1 MAYIDELKKQI
12 NKAQAESMRKNDSIS
27 SKTDKTNTD
36 AVEIFKNIR
45 AEEEA
50 KKQSAQDSRTTA
62 QKLADAQSAYDAYM
76 GSTGQQ
82 QKQQEV
88 SRNALRE
95 AMDRIFAPPTDTKAA
110 GLKAT
115 VDYYQNQ
122 QRAENDQ
129 TIMDADL
136 AEYEK
141 WSDEDKANLA
151 RYMEERDQN
160 FFNSLN
166 PAMSGAYNT
175 NVEKNP
181 LIEKIGVV
189 RANEIA
195 ESLNRQKSKQR
206 TEKVTQAAQ
215 ESAGKNFLTGTGH
228 TLLSVPASTLGG
240 IAGIVGL
247 GKEGQQRTGRYSTLD
262 PNNEG
267 YIPSVYA
274 GTVRGEVAGNI
285 AGDEYTESGAQ
296 IKEVGKGRELLSY
309 GYQGIMSL
317 ADSISRSLIYGPAG
331 GAALAATSAF
341 TQSVADSSRKGATPQ
356 QAAMMGVADAGIE
369 YITEK
374 IPIDEV
380 FKIAK
385 GGNANVLRQ
394 AFKQAGVEITT
405 EELSLFVSLAAE
417 AAILQEKSEYNQ
429 LIGELCANGAS
440 YEEAREQANKK
451 IWGEAKQTAIVS
463 GIAGG
468 LSGGG
473 AAAGAQVV
481 ELTREQREQ
490 QAIEKLG
497 AELAKQVVEPEKV
510 QPTEGEKLLQKATDA
525 LLGVKSA
532 EAQNN
537 TAPGETIA
545 AQDHA
550 ESTSVN
556 TDPAEHTPQE
566 QTVIDA
572 YQDSVDNDLVDY
584 VQLVK
589 ENPGKKLPRYPLNPV
604 ADRAAAD
611 IQRLTG
617 IDVRGNKTEIE
628 SRMVE
633 HILKDH
639 GENGSTDRSMKD
651 VNDIGR
657 IQYVIDNYDSIEHG
671 GTSSAYVYQNQHG
684 RNANAQTVV
693 IKKKVNGTYFVVE
706 AVPDTKKKTLF
717 VVSAYMNKNGQKET
731 APSLSGNA
739 EASRFTS
746 NNATKSDAVSNDS
759 ITESGTQVK
768 GTGAAEQNF
777 SGKAQYQDLLYEGN
791 VQPDRPGDVR
801 PIEVPKT
808 DSYGRN
814 VSETVANLY
823 GAEITPDSMA
833 SQIENLVQEGA
844 LGFDRRNNQDALND
858 AAKDIEKKGAYSVR
872 NQITMN
878 VANGKIKDGDI
889 EKAMLLYANY
899 ANKKGQQAMD
909 NASELMVDLAT
920 MAHMTGRNLQ
930 LFKLLR
936 KMTPEGQA
944 MTIRKTVERNV
955 ESMIRSGQVKK
966 GYSTEIDPALLKEYQ
981 EAAAENARA
990 VSDEQKEVSAERM
1003 QQIQQAI
1010 FADVAAKMPAT
1021 FKAKWDAW
1029 RYMAMLG
1036 NAKTQV
1042 RNIVGNA
1049 LFVPYKAAKD
1059 KMAAV
1064 FEMALPQEQRTKS
1077 VGTDFDL
1084 IAWAKGDAKS
1094 EDVSNALKYSAKL
1107 GDDVSSAQFAENRKV
1122 FDTKALEA
1130 IRKFVEKVPQAGD
1143 MIFKNDYYAR
1153 SLAGFLKARGYD
1165 YDTVSNGG
1173 VSDAVMTE
1181 ARGYAIQEAMKATF
1195 NDSNAFSD
1203 AFSGIG
1209 RKQTDNPW
1217 SKALNVAAEGILPF
1231 RRTPANI
1238 VVRFAEYSPVGLAK
1252 GVWDMAT
1259 KVRSGDLSAAAA
1271 IDQISAGLTGSA
1283 VMALGYF
1290 LAKGMMG
1297 VKLTGSGTDD
1307 DEKRQGHQDYALEFS
1322 IDGQEYSYKI
1332 DWAAPANLPLFMG
1345 ANLYKAIENA
1355 GGDTDVSTFTSI
1367 LHSLGTMFEPMLALS
1382 CMSSL
1387 NDLVE
1392 GIRYAP
1398 EGEAL
1403 YSIASDVATS
1413 YFTQGVPALVR
1424 QTHQAIRENKQT
1436 TFANSEDATM
1446 RDLQKLGA
1454 DLTGGGANQTDKL
1467 NAWGE
1472 TETTESGWERAFNAY
1487 FNPGTY
1493 KKISNDPVEMELN
1506 RLKGTQV
1513 ESVSPPKTAKTVSYT
1528 DSTGTK
1534 HENQRLTE
1542 EQYQT
1547 LAKTQGQTAKKLLDQ
1562 IVNSEDYKALTDMQK
1577 AAAVNAVYEYAAEA
1591 GKKAALPDYYSQA
1604 DAWIGRVDADP
1615 VNGIIQRGAEKVL
1628 ESVVTNAVKSLA
1640 KGWTVTDAAKKDMD
1654 ESYAAFDSMTE
1665 DAKTALLDQI
1675 TGDALKYLEVRSGGV
1690 STEQYLQAAEDVKQL
1705 KPEEGYSDIRDVQTR
1720 EAIADSGLDAEV
1732 IDTIMK
1738 AYMKDY
1744 DPESDKPDK
1753 TELRY
1758 DYARKE
1764 LGLSPAEYAE
1774 VYRVQADGGEKDEKI
1789 KAWMAL
1795 GYSQQ
1800 EAMILYNLFASTSK
1814 QAIDVVK
1821 WHNEQ

>member
-1 MAYIDELKKQI
+1 MTYIDELKRQI
-12 NKAQAESMRKNDSIS
+12 NRAQAEAMRKNDSIS
-27 SKTDKTNTD
+27 SKTDQIHADTL
-36 AVEIFKNIR
+36 EILGNIR
-45 AEEEA
+45 AEEA
-50 KKQSAQDSRTTA
+50 KKQAAQVAAVQQTTQPTDTRTTA
-62 QKLADAQSAYDAYM
+62 QKAADAQSAYDAYM
-76 GSTGQQ
+76 GSEE
-82 QKQQEV
+82 QKINQQEANRQAV
-88 SRNALRE
+88 WA
-95 AMDRIFAPPTDTKAA
+95 AMDRIFAAGPGVSASDMPLNIVSVNPVDTKQEE
-110 GLKAT
+110 LKAT
-115 VDYYQNQ
+115 ADYYKTQKQAEENQ
-122 QRAENDQ
+122 KVL
-129 TIMDADL
+129 DAKL
-136 AEYEK
+136 AEYET
-141 WSDEDKANLA
+141 WSAEDKAALDQYMTERDMAQNNLFGA
-151 RYMEERDQN
+151 PQFDTYNLNPLVQKMGIGEVREMAEAVQRNRNAKTMEETTAAAN
-160 FFNSLN
+160 KLAEKKPVLGSV
-166 PAMSGAYNT
+166 ASVGAN
-175 NVEKNP
+175 
-181 LIEKIGVV
+181 LIG
-189 RANEIA
+189 
-195 ESLNRQKSKQR
+195 S
-206 TEKVTQAAQ
+206 
-215 ESAGKNFLTGTGH
+215 
-228 TLLSVPASTLGG
+228 
-240 IAGIVGL
+240 
-247 GKEGQQRTGRYSTLD
+247 
-262 PNNEG
+262 
-267 YIPSVYA
+267 YA
-274 GTVRGEVAGNI
+274 GTVEAAKEAANRTGQFGTLDTNNLGGIGSQFGSAIRQNVSQQIEGENGNWLRKVAAI
-285 AGDEYTESGAQ
+285 
-296 IKEVGKGRELLSY
+296 
-309 GYQGIMSL
+309 GYEGVMSA
-317 ADSISRSLIYGPAG
+317 ADSTTRLAAG
-331 GAALAATSAF
+331 GFNPGVSAAIAASGSFNNSLRQYSA
-341 TQSVADSSRKGATPQ
+341 QGATPE
-356 QAAMMGVADAGIE
+356 QAAAAAIVTSGIE
-369 YITEK
+369 YLTEK
-374 IPIDEV
+374 IPMDELLKV
-380 FKIAK
+380 GK
-385 GGNANVLRQ
+385 GGWKDLLKQ
-394 AFKQAGVEITT
+394 AFLTEPTT
-405 EELSLFVSLAAE
+405 EEISLFANTAAE
-417 AAILQEKSEYNQ
+417 TLILGKNSDRSQK
-429 LIGELCANGAS
+429 IGELVANGAT
-440 YEEAREQANKK
+440 YKEAQEQINKELWK
-451 IWGEAKQTAIVS
+451 EAAKTYAVSAVS
-463 GIAGG
+463 GGVSAGG
-468 LSGGG
+468 
-473 AAAGAQVV
+473 AQIA
-481 ELTREQREQ
+481 EQR
-490 QAIEKLG
+490 AIEKLG
-497 AELAKQVVEPEKV
+497 AELAKNVVDQARP
-510 QPTEGEKLLQKATDA
+510 QPTEQELQLKQATDA
-525 LLGVKSA
+525 LFGVKPT
-532 EAQNN
+532 EEQKN
-537 TAPGETIA
+537 TAQEGGE
-545 AQDHA
+545 
-550 ESTSVN
+550 
-556 TDPAEHTPQE
+556 
-566 QTVIDA
+566 
-572 YQDSVDNDLVDY
+572 
-584 VQLVK
+584 
-589 ENPGKKLPRYPLNPV
+589 
-604 ADRAAAD
+604 
-611 IQRLTG
+611 
-617 IDVRGNKTEIE
+617 NKTTGSIATPE
-628 SRMVE
+628 SAKPTLFTSE
-633 HILKDH
+633 
-639 GENGSTDRSMKD
+639 TT
-651 VNDIGR
+651 
-657 IQYVIDNYDSIEHG
+657 G
-671 GTSSAYVYQNQHG
+671 GTAPVE
-684 RNANAQTVV
+684 TV
-693 IKKKVNGTYFVVE
+693 
-706 AVPDTKKKTLF
+706 
-717 VVSAYMNKNGQKET
+717 
-731 APSLSGNA
+731 PSLSGDA

-791 VQPDRPGDVR
+791 VQPDRLGDVR
-801 PIEVPKT
+801 PMEVPKT

-814 VSETVANLY
+814 VSDFVGNAY
-823 GAEITPDSMA
+823 GAEVTPDTMA

-844 LGFDRRNNQDALND
+844 LGFDRRSNQDALND
-858 AAKDIEKKGAYSVR
+858 AAKEIEKKGAYSVR

-878 VANGKIKDGDI
+878 AANGKIKDGDI

-990 VSDEQKEVSAERM
+990 VSDEQKEISAERM

-1010 FADVAAKMPAT
+1010 FAAEAAKMPAT

-1042 RNIVGNA
+1042 RNVVGNA
-1049 LFVPYKAAKD
+1049 LFAPYKQAKD
-1059 KMAAV
+1059 TMAAI
-1064 FEMALPQEQRTKS
+1064 FETALPTEKRTK
-1077 VGTDFDL
+1077 VVFQDAPL
-1084 IAWAKGDAKS
+1084 LEWAKADAKS
-1094 EDVSNALKYSAKL
+1094 EDVRNALKYSAKL
-1107 GDDVSSAQFAENRKV
+1107 GDDVSTAKFAENRKV
-1122 FDTKALEA
+1122 FDAKALEA
-1130 IRKFVEKVPQAGD
+1130 VRKFVEKMPQAGD
-1143 MIFKNDYYAR
+1143 MVFKNGYYAK

-1165 YDTVSNGG
+1165 IDDVQNGN
-1173 VSDAVMTE
+1173 VSDAVMAE

-1283 VMALGYF
+1283 AMALGYF

-1345 ANLYKAIENA
+1345 ANLYQAMEDA
-1355 GGDTDVSTFTSI
+1355 GGDTDVSKFTSI

-1403 YSIASDVATS
+1403 YSIAADVATS

-1436 TFANSEDATM
+1436 TFANSEDATI

-1454 DLTGGGANQTDKL
+1454 QITGGGASQTDKL

-1493 KKISNDPVEMELN
+1493 KRISNDPVEKELN
-1506 RLKGTQV
+1506 RLKAEGKDIT
-1513 ESVSPPKTAKTVSYT
+1513 PPTAAKNVSYT
-1528 DSTGTK
+1528 DKTGEK

-1562 IVNSEDYKALTDMQK
+1562 IINSQDYKSLTEMQQE
-1577 AAAVNAVYEYAAEA
+1577 AAVKAVYEYAAEA

-1604 DAWIGRVDADP
+1604 DAWISRVDADP

-1628 ESVVTNAVKSLA
+1628 ESVVSNAVKSLA
-1640 KGWTVTDAAKKDMD
+1640 KGWAVTDAAKKDMD
-1654 ESYAAFDSMTE
+1654 ESYAAFENMTE
-1665 DAKTALLDQI
+1665 EAKTALLNQI

-1744 DPESDKPDK
+1744 DPEDDAPDK

-1758 DYARKE
+1758 EYARKE

-1789 KAWMAL
+1789 KAWVAL